1 MDRNDDAG
9 DGVCEGGGG
18 EPPAAC
24 AGPFPFPFP
33 FTFPFDAL
41 ARTSSSVKDILAF
54 LFARVDSELQ
64 KTYVRKSFC
73 GATAVGTRTLAALR
87 PLPGS
92 AS

>member
-1 MDRNDDAG
+1 MDRNEDAG

-24 AGPFPFPFP
+24 AGPCP

-54 LFARVDSELQ
+54 LFARADSKL
-64 KTYVRKSFC
+64 
-73 GATAVGTRTLAALR
+73 
-87 PLPGS
+87 
-92 AS
+92 